1 MPSSSKDI
9 IKELRQH
16 ADPSQASILMRF
28 FKTGVGEY
36 GEGDIFWGIKMPV
49 QREVVKNN
57 LDISLDEIQKL
68 LDSPVHEQR
77 MTALLVLTY
86 QYKKKGDSG
95 KQAIFDFYLKN
106 TKNINN
112 WDLVDVTCTHIV
124 GEFLKDKPR
133 DVLYKLAKSDNLWE
147 KRIAIISTLSFIRQ
161 DDFIDTLEISRI
173 LINDQHDLIHKA
185 IGWMLR
191 EVGKRDQKVEELF
204 LERYYQVMARTTLR
218 YAIERFPE
226 KLRKEY
232 LNRKA

>member
-1 MPSSSKDI
+1 MSSSSKDI
-9 IKELRQH
+9 IKELRQYT
-16 ADPSQASILMRF
+16 DPGQASILRRF
-28 FKTGVGEY
+28 FKTGAGEY

-68 LDSPVHEQR
+68 LGSKIHEQR
-77 MTALLVLTY
+77 MTALLILTY
-86 QYKKKGDSG
+86 QFKKKDEKSR
-95 KQAIFDFYLKN
+95 QEIFDFYLKN
-106 TKNINN
+106 TRSINN

-124 GEFLKDKPR
+124 GEFLKNKPR

-161 DDFIDTLEISRI
+161 DDYIDTLEISRI
-173 LINDQHDLIHKA
+173 LLNDRHDLIHKA

-204 LERYYQVMARTTLR
+204 LDKYFKEMSRTTLR

-232 LNRKA
+232 LNLK